1 MALTIYG
8 SIRQVVWAGRVATK
22 SGIKTRIGHRARV
35 GKHIIVTCNRL
46 IGFALQNAAAGLLR
60 PILYGMAIGPRL
72 EDLTLK
78 DKLIESR
85 ACGHE
90 D

>member
-1 MALTIYG
+1 
-8 SIRQVVWAGRVATK
+8 
-22 SGIKTRIGHRARV
+22 
-35 GKHIIVTCNRL
+35 L

-60 PILYGMAIGPRL
+60 SNLYGMAIGPRL